1 MWSKPRPSALLL
13 PARGGGEKVAAAPP
27 HTPSLW
33 SSGLQQSGGAVQLQR
48 PGVPE
53 LPQGRTKFAASG
65 PARSSSLRAAVA
77 QPRVFAATP
86 SDHSTPTDG
95 GRAERTLKSC

>member
-1 MWSKPRPSALLL
+1 MWSKPRPSALPL

-27 HTPSLW
+27 TPSLW
-33 SSGLQQSGGAVQLQR
+33 SSGLQQPGGAVQLQR

-53 LPQGRTKFAASG
+53 LLQGRTKFAASG

-77 QPRVFAATP
+77 QPGVFAATP
-86 SDHSTPTDG
+86 LDERSPTHG

>member
-1 MWSKPRPSALLL
+1 M
-13 PARGGGEKVAAAPP
+13 AAAPP
-27 HTPSLW
+27 TPFLR
-33 SSGLQQSGGAVQLQR
+33 SSGLQQPGGAVQLQR

-77 QPRVFAATP
+77 QPGVFAATP
-86 SDHSTPTDG
+86 LDNRSPTHG